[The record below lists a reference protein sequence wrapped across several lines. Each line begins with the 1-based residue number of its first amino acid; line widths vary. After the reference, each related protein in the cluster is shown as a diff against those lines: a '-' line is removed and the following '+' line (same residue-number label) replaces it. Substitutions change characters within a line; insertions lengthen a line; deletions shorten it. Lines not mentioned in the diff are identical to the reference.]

1 VVLTNIRLERLGS
14 GPGGR
19 RSAGRIEAQFTLP
32 DNPLSSG
39 RSGNPWESER
49 DRRNRRLSGM
59 ALPVPLPLEPME
71 AQPVDSL
78 PDGPGWL
85 YEPKWDGFRCLVYR
99 DRKRIELRSKSGTA
113 LNRYFPDLVAAVQK
127 LDASRFVLDGE
138 IVVPADGKLSFS
150 ELQLR
155 LHPAASRVTKLAE
168 AHPARLMVFDLLLG
182 SDGPPLLDW
191 PLAKRRERLERF
203 FAELK
208 SHKALELS
216 PRTRS
221 KQEALRWLKSRRHA
235 LDGVIAKRLDAPY
248 RAGER
253 DAMVKYKRRKTA
265 ECVVGGFRYGKD
277 GKEVGSLLLGLYD
290 REGKLNH
297 VGFTS
302 AFKREDKPELT
313 KRLKKLVAPPGF
325 TGRAPGAPSRWSTDR
340 SAQWEPLKPRL
351 VVEVGFDHVTDN
363 RFRHGTTLLRWRP
376 DKRPD
381 QCRMDQLDQ

>member
-1 VVLTNIRLERLGS
+1 
-14 GPGGR
+14 
-19 RSAGRIEAQFTLP
+19 
-32 DNPLSSG
+32 
-39 RSGNPWESER
+39 
-49 DRRNRRLSGM
+49 M

-78 PDGPGWL
+78 PDGPGWQ

-99 DRKRIELRSKSGTA
+99 DRRRVELRSKSGTV
-113 LNRYFPDLVAAVQK
+113 LNRYFPDLAAAVQK

-155 LHPAASRVTKLAE
+155 LHPAASRVAKLAE

-182 SDGPPLLDW
+182 SDGPPLLDR
-191 PLAKRRERLERF
+191 PLAGRREALERF
-203 FAELK
+203 FAALK
-208 SHKALELS
+208 NHEALELS
-216 PRTRS
+216 PRTTS
-221 KQEALRWLKSRRHA
+221 KQEALSWLESRRNA
-235 LDGVIAKRLDAPY
+235 LDGVLAKRLDAPY
-248 RAGER
+248 RPGER
-253 DAMVKYKRRKTA
+253 DAMVKYKRQKTA
-265 ECVVGGFRYGKD
+265 DCVVGGFRYGKD

-302 AFKREDKPELT
+302 AFKREDKPALT

-325 TGRAPGAPSRWSTDR
+325 TGRAPGAPSRWSNER
-340 SAQWEPLKPRL
+340 SAQWEPLKPKL
-351 VVEVGFDHVTDN
+351 VVEVGFDHVTDD

-376 DKRPD
+376 DKRPG